1 MLYVTVNREQ
11 TVAVFE
17 DLYRL
22 VRNINNPGECT
33 SVERCIF
40 SHLFDLYTSDALLK
54 PAVVYDFVPTYGKIR
69 QTIYSKVTITPS
81 LGPWNV
87 QWNTTFLSEVIT
99 NYRRGGNYP
108 FSPAIGWKFT
118 KIFSRFIIIT
128 GRIDPMWLRQLN
140 ESQANRYSLVCNVMI
155 TLCNETSDVDRLND
169 LGILCAELTAGCN
182 ALTAEWLGNI
192 SCVLKMIII
201 QYLWTK

>member
-1 MLYVTVNREQ
+1 MYACVTVNREQ

-40 SHLFDLYTSDALLK
+40 SHLFDLYTSDTMLK

-108 FSPAIGWKFT
+108 SFPCRRLDTDHIFTRLIG
-118 KIFSRFIIIT
+118 IP

-182 ALTAEWLGNI
+182 ALTAEWLGKVFVVF
-192 SCVLKMIII
+192 SKRR
-201 QYLWTK
+201 